1 MKHNDAELI
10 ERILEGDQH
19 AFAQLV
25 EKYQDQIH
33 TLVWQKIGD
42 FHIAQEITQD
52 VFISAYQKL
61 ATLKHRNRF
70 SGWLYVI
77 ANRECITWYRKKKP
91 QPQSLEEVDP
101 MELEEAC
108 YLDYESRQREE
119 AANEKR
125 RATVQKLLS
134 KLRESDRTV
143 ITLHYLAG
151 LTCEEIGRFLGVSTN
166 AVKIRL
172 SRARNRL
179 KKEEAIIQEN
189 LSSFQVP
196 KQMVENIVNE
206 ISHLKPIA
214 PSTSK
219 PFLPWVV
226 SSVSAI
232 LVFLLIGMGAQHQH
246 RYQKPYSFQVQSD
259 PTIEIVDSSEI
270 FETQLKPDLRNQL
283 GRLDKAG
290 KGNGAGEKEDDLVNP
305 AMELKTNLLLSKEAA
320 KLFEHLMKEVEAYD
334 AKLKSGKMEFSIT
347 VSTVSQEDRN
357 WVKERKPKPKN
368 FQYEDTGHWH
378 ITHNFEGRHHFYDVK
393 ARNKQELLGK
403 MLPNWQETHH
413 RFQLEGKKLIV
424 SVKTEDGWVQTSE
437 KFTNFES
444 MYDPRWWGWHP
455 WKFNFKRLTAIFKP
469 IDVQLLEEDG
479 TPLYFLTLRLIE
491 PDLTRTTQI
500 WIDPQK
506 GYRINRIFTSR
517 KFIQET
523 VSVGKLRGLPYEI
536 RIPNPPKEI
545 ERFSLYT
552 YQLEQFEPGIWFPK
566 TATWESSYNPETKQ
580 GFKKIQ
586 MQVHKAIFNIPITAK
601 DR

>member
-1 MKHNDAELI
+1 MKHNDADLI
-10 ERILEGDQH
+10 ERTLEGDQH
-19 AFAQLV
+19 AFALLV

-61 ATLKHRNRF
+61 ATLKHPNRF

-77 ANRECITWYRKKKP
+77 ANRKCITWYRKKKP
-91 QPQSLEEVDP
+91 QPQSLEGTDP

-125 RATVQKLLS
+125 RAMVQKLLS
-134 KLRESDRTV
+134 KLRESDKTV
-143 ITLHYLAG
+143 ITLHYLSG

-166 AVKIRL
+166 TVKIRL
-172 SRARNRL
+172 HRARNRL
-179 KKEEAIIQEN
+179 RKEEAIIKEN

-196 KQMVENIVNE
+196 KQLAENIMNE
-206 ISHLKPIA
+206 ISHLKPVA

-226 SSVSAI
+226 SGASAI
-232 LVFLLIGMGAQHQH
+232 LVFLLIGAGAQHLY
-246 RYQKPYSFQVQSD
+246 RFQKPYSFQAQLD

-283 GRLDKAG
+283 GRLDGAG
-290 KGNGAGEKEDDLVNP
+290 KDNGAGKKEDDLINP
-305 AMELKTNLLLSKEAA
+305 AMELKTGLLLSKEAA
-320 KLFEHLMKEVEAYD
+320 KLLEHLRKEIEAYD

-347 VSTVSQEDRN
+347 LSEGNRN

-368 FQYEDTGHWH
+368 VQYEDTGIWQ
-378 ITHNFEGRHHFYDVK
+378 ITYNFEGRQHFYDVK
-393 ARNKQELLGK
+393 ARKKQELNGK
-403 MLPNWQETHH
+403 MLPNWQEIHH
-413 RFQLEGKKLIV
+413 QFQLEGRKLNIRE
-424 SVKTEDGWVQTSE
+424 KNETGWVQYPAKLSD
-437 KFTNFES
+437 FEG
-444 MYDPRWWGWHP
+444 MFDPRWWGWHP
-455 WKFNFKRLTAIFKP
+455 WRFDFQFLTSFLEP

-479 TPLYFLTLRLIE
+479 IPLYFLTLRRID
-491 PDLTRTTQI
+491 PDVTRTNQI

-506 GYRINRIFTSR
+506 GYRIIRIFMSQ
-517 KFIQET
+517 KSVQKT
-523 VSVGKLRGLPYEI
+523 VLKLSSGVI
-536 RIPNPPKEI
+536 IPNPPEEVEHFDI
-545 ERFSLYT
+545 YT

-566 TATWESSYNPETKQ
+566 IATWELSYNPETQ
-580 GFKKIQ
+580 QSYRKIQ
-586 MQVHKAIFNIPITAK
+586 MQVHKAVFNIPITAE